1 MREWGKEGAPT
12 AAFWHGLG
20 PLVSG
25 AYGRELA
32 PALLGRGWRVLAPD
46 APGCGRSPARDPAA
60 YGLDDIADLLLAS
73 AEGPVALIGHS
84 WGGSLAVAAAARR
97 PELVTALVLLDAGH
111 RDARDRPG
119 FVDAS
124 LEERIEQARA
134 DALRLADWDALL
146 NLLREETRRE
156 PTDMLVG
163 IVREAF
169 EQKDDGIW
177 PITTPEVLAG
187 GMLGVDRGP
196 RMSSLWPRL
205 AETGLPVLLLTATEP
220 ADERAGNAAN
230 ARRLLAAIPTAE
242 WRELE
247 GSGHRVLAD
256 AGPQV
261 ARIVASW
268 LDAQTT
274 RG

>member
-1 MREWGKEGAPT
+1 MTPVT
-12 AAFWHGLG
+12 
-20 PLVSG
+20 V
-25 AYGRELA
+25 
-32 PALLGRGWRVLAPD
+32 PA
-46 APGCGRSPARDPAA
+46 S
-60 YGLDDIADLLLAS
+60 I
-73 AEGPVALIGHS
+73 
-84 WGGSLAVAAAARR
+84 
-97 PELVTALVLLDAGH
+97 
-111 RDARDRPG
+111 
-119 FVDAS
+119 DAS

-134 DALRLADWDALL
+134 DALHLADWDALL

-205 AETGLPVLLLTATEP
+205 AETGIPVLLLTATEP

-268 LDAQTT
+268 LDAQTP